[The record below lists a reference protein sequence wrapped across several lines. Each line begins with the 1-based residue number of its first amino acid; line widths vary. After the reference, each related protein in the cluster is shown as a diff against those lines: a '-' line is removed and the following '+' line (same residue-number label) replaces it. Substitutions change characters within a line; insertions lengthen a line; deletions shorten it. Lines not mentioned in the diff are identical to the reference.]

1 MKTDSQNSPVCKVG
15 THMQDPEEVMLPVEH
30 WDCLTHDLIYTFPE
44 QTDEE
49 RLGDGPLCL

>member
-15 THMQDPEEVMLPVEH
+15 IHMQDPEEVMLPVEH

-49 RLGDGPLCL
+49 RLGDAQ